1 MRYLDYICART
12 ILLAAV
18 SFMLAIEI
26 LHLRG
31 AILDIPFL
39 WLLVAM
45 LNFLRLRN
53 GYGRVPGLMVTCVGA
68 NLVALTMEIVR
79 WRLSGAGILQ
89 AWGLYTLV
97 AAVAFLGETILSI
110 VRKNDPGSTA
120 RL

>member
-1 MRYLDYICART
+1 
-12 ILLAAV
+12 
-18 SFMLAIEI
+18 MLAIEI
-26 LHLRG
+26 MHLHLQG

-53 GYGRVPGLMVTCVGA
+53 GYARVPGLMVTCVGA

-79 WRLSGAGILQ
+79 WRLSGGTLLRY
-89 AWGLYTLV
+89 WGPYTYI
-97 AAVAFLGETILSI
+97 AAVAFLGETILSM
-110 VRKNDPGSTA
+110 VRRNDSGSAA

>member
-1 MRYLDYICART
+1 MRYLDYICTWT
-12 ILLAAV
+12 ILLTAV

-31 AILDIPFL
+31 AILNIPFL

-53 GYGRVPGLMVTCVGA
+53 GYARVPGLMVTCVGA
-68 NLVALTMEIVR
+68 NFVALTLETVR
-79 WRLSGAGILQ
+79 WKRFGGGIFK
-89 AWGLYTLV
+89 AWGLYTFV

>member
-1 MRYLDYICART
+1 MRYLDYICTWA
-12 ILLAAV
+12 ILLTAV

-53 GYGRVPGLMVTCVGA
+53 GYASVPGLMVTCVGA
-68 NLVALTMEIVR
+68 NLVALTLEIVR
-79 WRLSGAGILQ
+79 WRLFGGGILK
-89 AWGLYTLV
+89 AWGFYTFV
-97 AAVAFLGETILSI
+97 AAAAFLGETILSV
-110 VRKNDPGSTA
+110 VRKNDPGSAA